1 MQSATVLAE
10 ENRRLRAESE
20 RQKKK
25 KAIRRQYITIR
36 GILTG

>member
-1 MQSATVLAE
+1 MQLATVLVE
-10 ENRRLRAESE
+10 ENRRLWAESE

-25 KAIRRQYITIR
+25 KAIRRQYITTK